1 MNAAVY
7 PLMANKQYSDFF
19 LQSTN
24 GPEFSRTNCYQMHTS
39 DKHCVGYF
47 WNACRIRDTNWHPH
61 PHTHNSSSRRQSCR
75 LNRAHVWQFAN
86 ASAREYFVEHIVSP
100 LALAPGIDGV
110 FYDAFNYGYDI
121 PEVRPSSTCPRLL
134 TYLLTYSLADFLADF
149 LADLLT
155 YSLAYLPTYLPT
167 YSLAYLP
174 SDLPACLLRSARG
187 VSLSS
192 TCPTAAS
199 PPQAAELSAGAAV
212 RR

>member
-1 MNAAVY
+1 
-7 PLMANKQYSDFF
+7 MANKQYSDFF

-134 TYLLTYSLADFLADF
+134 TYLLTHLLTSLLTS
-149 LADLLT
+149 LLT
-155 YSLAYLPTYLPT
+155 YSLTHLLTYLPTYLRTHLLT
-167 YSLAYLP
+167 YLVTYLLAY
-174 SDLPACLLRSARG
+174 SG
-187 VSLSS
+187 
-192 TCPTAAS
+192 
-199 PPQAAELSAGAAV
+199 PPVG
-212 RR
+212 

>member
-1 MNAAVY
+1 
-7 PLMANKQYSDFF
+7 MANKQYSDFF

-75 LNRAHVWQFAN
+75 LNRAHVWQFCKRVR
-86 ASAREYFVEHIVSP
+86 ARVLCGAHREP
-100 LALAPGIDGV
+100 AGP
-110 FYDAFNYGYDI
+110 
-121 PEVRPSSTCPRLL
+121 RPWHRRRLL
-134 TYLLTYSLADFLADF
+134 RRLQLRLRHPRGPPVINVPSPTYLLTYSLADFLADF

-187 VSLSS
+187 VSQSS